1 MKKIIILLI
10 ISLSLVYGFRF
21 SGSRMTTEM
30 KTSGG
35 IEVPASANAILWGD
49 EDEIYWSGTDAILWE

>member
-30 KTSGG
+30 KTSADS
-35 IEVPASANAILWGD
+35 VPASANAILWGD